1 MHALELDRQNDYLF
15 GRREATIA
23 FVLTLA
29 LMVFDYA
36 TRQIIVSVFPY
47 LKANW
52 GLSDTQLGALVS
64 VVSVTVAIAGIPIA
78 LVADRWSRVKSIA
91 VMALV
96 WSAATMAC
104 MAARGYGQ
112 LLGARALVGLGEAGY
127 GSVGAGLIASHFPS
141 RMRGALM
148 AGFFASASVGSVLGV
163 MLGGIIAANWGWKAA
178 FGVVGIP
185 GLILA
190 LLYLLVRDYQTVGV
204 NIGPA
209 ETPAPTQYEMIRTI
223 LFSRT
228 VRWICTGAAAQLIA
242 VSALWSW
249 LPSFLNRAYG
259 MTPDKAGV
267 QAALVVLAGALG
279 SVVLGAV
286 VDWAGTRRA
295 DGRFLAVALLSTLSM
310 LALVIAFG
318 AAQVGIEISQ
328 TAQFRLILLGSF
340 LAPCTVGPAAAI
352 IIDVVHPGVRST
364 GASVLTLVQNLLGL
378 ALGPFL
384 AGLLSDAMGLT
395 TALTLTPLACVIAV
409 VSFLIARTAYQIER
423 ISEPPKQAAMVPCQE
438 AFA

>member
-1 MHALELDRQNDYLF
+1 
-15 GRREATIA
+15 
-23 FVLTLA
+23 
-29 LMVFDYA
+29 MV
-36 TRQIIVSVFPY
+36 
-47 LKANW
+47 
-52 GLSDTQLGALVS
+52 
-64 VVSVTVAIAGIPIA
+64 
-78 LVADRWSRVKSIA
+78 
-91 VMALV
+91 
-96 WSAATMAC
+96 AA
-104 MAARGYGQ
+104 
-112 LLGARALVGLGEAGY
+112 
-127 GSVGAGLIASHFPS
+127 HFPR
-141 RMRGALM
+141 RMRGGLLG
-148 AGFFASASVGSVLGV
+148 GFIASGSVGSVLGMV
-163 MLGGIIAANWGWKAA
+163 LGGYIASHWGWKAA

-249 LPSFLNRAYG
+249 LPSFLNRTYG
-259 MTPDKAGV
+259 MTPDKAGA
-267 QAALVVLAGALG
+267 QAALAVLASALG

-318 AAQVGIEISQ
+318 AALVGAEISQ

-364 GASVLTLVQNLLGL
+364 GSSVLSLVQNLLGL
-378 ALGPFL
+378 ALGPLL
-384 AGLLSDAMGLT
+384 AGLLSDSVGLT
-395 TALTLTPLACVIAV
+395 MALALTPLACVIAA
-409 VSFLIARTAYQIER
+409 VSFLMARTAYQSER
-423 ISEPPKQAAMVPCQE
+423 GGEPAKQAAMVLCQE